1 MNVLQGAS
9 NVDLRYATVSH
20 VHGDQYII
28 NNAGADFHIY
38 SVFGPPTTILPQII
52 TVRRFFN
59 GFVLR
64 TPNPTMTLRVASDA
78 NPRGVGFLVAT
89 NSRIGRGD

>member
-9 NVDLRYATVSH
+9 NTDLRYATVSH

-28 NNAGADFHIY
+28 NNAGAEFHIY
-38 SVFGPPTTILPQII
+38 VFGPPTTILPQII

-64 TPNPTMTLRVASDA
+64 TPNPTMTLRVTSDA
-78 NPRGVGFLVAT
+78 NPPGHGLLMAT
-89 NSRIGRGD
+89 NLRIGRGD